1 MELLPLLSIPWS
13 RNVGRSALSWPVSV
27 SVGIKRV
34 PRWHCKSAIEVG
46 DVVWMGNDGVA
57 QVGDMVWEEYE
68 MDEQM
73 SDLHL
78 N

>member
-1 MELLPLLSIPWS
+1 
-13 RNVGRSALSWPVSV
+13 
-27 SVGIKRV
+27 
-34 PRWHCKSAIEVG
+34 
-46 DVVWMGNDGVA
+46 MGNDGVA